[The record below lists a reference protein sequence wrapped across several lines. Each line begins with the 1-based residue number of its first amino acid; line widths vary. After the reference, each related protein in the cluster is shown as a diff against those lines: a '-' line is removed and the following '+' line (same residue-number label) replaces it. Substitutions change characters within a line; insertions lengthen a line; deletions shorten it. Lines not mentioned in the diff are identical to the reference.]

1 MASLKDIAERTGLSI
16 NTVSRALRESG
27 YVSAGALDKVRAAAD
42 ELGYAPNRAARSL
55 RFNRNFEIAV
65 LVFIGRE
72 SAKGDSMTMDK
83 LIGIKEIVATSGYE
97 INLQF
102 VYHEDGFGEKSA
114 LQLDSILRQKPAGVI
129 IIGDAS
135 QQLGMAAE
143 CRNRKTPVVLISYS
157 DVKDFNCVY
166 IDRAQGVADAVD
178 YFYQQGRRKIV
189 YTQLSPC
196 KNRLRGYRRS
206 IKAHQLAEHI
216 VSPDSNCYGND
227 DELFKL
233 GIQLAAKVLREV
245 PDADAIQ
252 AYSDYLAAGVA
263 AGLLR
268 CGKRIPDDIAIIG
281 FDNRELAAFTS
292 PPLTTLAQPGHRAGK
307 LAVELLL
314 NQLDSGKQT
323 IKAVKVPMNLV
334 IRKST

>member
-16 NTVSRALRESG
+16 NTVSRALRGSG
-27 YVSAGALDKVRAAAD
+27 YVSAEALDKVRAAAD

-72 SAKGDSMTMDK
+72 SAKGDPLTMDK

-129 IIGDAS
+129 IIGDAL

-143 CRNRKTPVVLISYS
+143 CRSRKVPVVLMSYS

-178 YFYQQGRRKIV
+178 YFYKQGRKTIV
-189 YTQLSPC
+189 YAQLSPC

-206 IKAHQLAEHI
+206 IKAHGLAEHI
-216 VSPDSNCYGND
+216 VSPDHGYSND

-233 GIQLAAKVLREV
+233 GIQLAAKILREV
-245 PDADAIQ
+245 PDANAVQ

-268 CGKRIPDDIAIIG
+268 CGKKIPDDIAVIG
-281 FDNRELAAFTS
+281 FDNRELAAFTT
-292 PPLTTLAQPGHRAGK
+292 PPLTTLAQPGHQAGK

-314 NQLDSGKQT
+314 NQLDSGKQS
-323 IKAVKVPMNLV
+323 IKAVKVPMNLI